1 LGCGTGCADATASVD
16 TAAINRPEAVVFLLR
31 VPLCRSRFEV
41 WHERRRRQ
49 DWRRGCEGFEG
60 SGDVVE
66 VAEEVLAEAGGL
78 GFLLW
83 CHGVSCGSPG
93 GTGMVKKARSQG

>member
-1 LGCGTGCADATASVD
+1 
-16 TAAINRPEAVVFLLR
+16 LLW

-49 DWRRGCEGFEG
+49 GWRRGCEEGFEG

-66 VAEEVLAEAGGL
+66 VGEEVLAEAGGL

-83 CHGVSCGSPG
+83 CHGVSCESPG